1 MNERWW
7 CVDCRMPVALNIYG
21 RCERCDSDAVDSME
35 RFGLRKKEES
45 APVLVS
51 EQIPQYAGTI

>member
-7 CVDCRMPVALNIYG
+7 CVDCRIATSLNIYG

-35 RFGLRKKEES
+35 RFGLRKEAPRVAVMMQEE
-45 APVLVS
+45 V
-51 EQIPQYAGTI
+51 PQYAGTI